1 MELVP
6 TVLVAPNLAGV
17 EPVMSIAVVEQLGV
31 FFHRLARVPAG
42 VDPWGMELVRT
53 ALAAPPLAGVEPVPS
68 IAVVVVA
75 PSRAQQHR
83 VVAVRVA
90 VAVRAA
96 VEPAGVDR

>member
-68 IAVVVVA
+68 IAVVVA

-83 VVAVRVA
+83 VVAVR
-90 VAVRAA
+90 AA
-96 VEPAGVDR
+96 VEPAEVDR